1 MNEIVQ
7 MIGDYS
13 LSIVLAGAF
22 IYVSISN
29 SKTLALLSESN
40 QSIATSLKLLEQ
52 TMGTH
57 DERARLIKET
67 VDKVAERQDFQLMAI
82 KEDTCEIKNK
92 LNK

>member
-29 SKTLALLSESN
+29 SKTLGLLSASN
-40 QSIATSLKLLEQ
+40 QSIAKSLTLLEQ
-52 TMGTH
+52 TMGMH
-57 DERARLIKET
+57 DERARLIKEA
-67 VDKVAERQDFQLMAI
+67 VDKQDYQLLAI